1 MKKLLFIFFTAGL
14 IQGFSSCSHKDIPNN
29 ALTLI
34 PQPQEMK
41 VGADHFKLTR
51 RAAITLDTSNP
62 QLMGI
67 ARYFNNKVT
76 SATGFEIPVEK
87 HGNIEF
93 KLTDD
98 TALGAEGYRLQV
110 KHGDI
115 IITAHQPAGIFY
127 GVQTLLQMLPPEIKN
142 SQKQKGI
149 DWTVPCTD
157 ITDKPQFA
165 WRGLML
171 DVSRH
176 WFTKEEVKKYID
188 ELAEYKMNV
197 FHWHLTDDQGWRL
210 EIKSLP
216 RLTEV
221 GAWRAPRVGQWWQR
235 APQQPGEETTYG
247 GFYTQED
254 VKEVLAYAA
263 ERYVRVI
270 PEIDV
275 PGHSLAALVAYP
287 DLACMKAPS
296 AVGVGNKFYGE
307 DENTLCVGKD
317 ATFEFMDKVLTE
329 VAALFPDEYVHIG
342 GDECFKGFW
351 HKCPRCQ
358 ARMKAENLKNE
369 NELQS
374 YFIHRMESIL
384 KEKGKKLIGWDEI
397 IDGGLAPDATVMS
410 WRGMEGGIKSAK
422 AGHHVIMTPTE
433 HCYIDLWQGEPSVE
447 PDTYFMCRLKDSYS
461 FNPVPDSVPAE
472 MILGGQGNLWAES
485 VPTFRHA
492 EYMTW
497 PRGWAL
503 AEVLWTGPSKT
514 DWDRFWPRVERH
526 FVRADQAQIN
536 YARSMYNAIVTPYY
550 TEDGVL
556 EIKLD
561 SEPGNLDIY
570 YTFDNTDPDNFT
582 PKYEAPLRIPKNA
595 TWLRIVTYRDNKPI
609 GKVITLTIKE
619 LEKQY
624 ARALKEITDKVK
636 SFQADIDLLDQAL
649 SQDGLDDDTKA
660 LLQSQKRSKV
670 YQQNYQKALKGQV
683 SGVLDKLH
691 GDNYATIDKYLKSCY
706 ETGYIGTMYDIAKQG
721 VPIIAPIDQAAAV
734 KAILTD
740 SKIVD
745 GYYNHLGVNYDKLKK
760 TITQEISR
768 GIASGLP
775 YSDIARNIN
784 NVSGSGLSNAKRI
797 SRTEGSSILLS

>member
-1 MKKLLFIFFTAGL
+1 MKNLSNFNLLIIIL
-14 IQGFSSCSHKDIPNN
+14 LFSSCRQQPFTGTVHIIPYPNQIAIGTQYRPIGKNLSIYLSPESGMDKDYIEDLLSDTGVKCKFTNFKW
-29 ALTLI
+29 I
-34 PQPQEMK
+34 
-41 VGADHFKLTR
+41 ADLMFD
-51 RAAITLDTSNP
+51 IEPDTIG
-62 QLMGI
+62 L
-67 ARYFNNKVT
+67 
-76 SATGFEIPVEK
+76 
-87 HGNIEF
+87 
-93 KLTDD
+93 
-98 TALGAEGYRLQV
+98 EGYRLV
-110 KHGDI
+110 SNDYGTK
-115 IITAHQPAGIFY
+115 ITASDTKGLFY
-127 GVQTLLQMLPPEIKN
+127 GLQTFRQLITSQNNTLVIPFVEIADSPK
-142 SQKQKGI
+142 
-149 DWTVPCTD
+149 
-157 ITDKPQFA
+157 FL
-165 WRGLML
+165 WRALML
-171 DVSRH
+171 DEGRY
-176 WFTKEEVKKYID
+176 FKGKEEVKKLLD
-188 ELAEYKMNV
+188 EMARLKMNT

-329 VAALFPDEYVHIG
+329 VAALFPDEYIHIG

-447 PDTYFMCRLKDSYS
+447 PDTYSMCRLKDSYS

-619 LEKQY
+619 LEK
-624 ARALKEITDKVK
+624 RA
-636 SFQADIDLLDQAL
+636 
-649 SQDGLDDDTKA
+649 
-660 LLQSQKRSKV
+660 
-670 YQQNYQKALKGQV
+670 
-683 SGVLDKLH
+683 
-691 GDNYATIDKYLKSCY
+691 DNTRHVVGNL
-706 ETGYIGTMYDIAKQG
+706 
-721 VPIIAPIDQAAAV
+721 
-734 KAILTD
+734 
-740 SKIVD
+740 
-745 GYYNHLGVNYDKLKK
+745 
-760 TITQEISR
+760 
-768 GIASGLP
+768 
-775 YSDIARNIN
+775 
-784 NVSGSGLSNAKRI
+784 
-797 SRTEGSSILLS
+797 

>member
-14 IQGFSSCSHKDIPNN
+14 IQGFSSCSHKDTPDN
-29 ALTLI
+29 ALALI

-41 VGADHFKLTR
+41 VGTDHFKLTR

-62 QLMGI
+62 QLIGI
-67 ARYFNNKVT
+67 ARYFNNKVAP
-76 SATGFEIPVEK
+76 ATGFEIPVEK

-93 KLTDD
+93 KLTDN
-98 TALGAEGYRLQV
+98 TAFGAEGYRLQV

-127 GVQTLLQMLPPEIKN
+127 GIQTL
-142 SQKQKGI
+142 
-149 DWTVPCTD
+149 
-157 ITDKPQFA
+157 
-165 WRGLML
+165 
-171 DVSRH
+171 
-176 WFTKEEVKKYID
+176 
-188 ELAEYKMNV
+188 
-197 FHWHLTDDQGWRL
+197 
-210 EIKSLP
+210 
-216 RLTEV
+216 EV

-329 VAALFPDEYVHIG
+329 VAALFPDEYIHIG

-447 PDTYFMCRLKDSYS
+447 PDTYSMCRLKDSYS

-619 LEKQY
+619 LEK
-624 ARALKEITDKVK
+624 RA
-636 SFQADIDLLDQAL
+636 
-649 SQDGLDDDTKA
+649 
-660 LLQSQKRSKV
+660 
-670 YQQNYQKALKGQV
+670 
-683 SGVLDKLH
+683 
-691 GDNYATIDKYLKSCY
+691 DNTRHVVGNL
-706 ETGYIGTMYDIAKQG
+706 
-721 VPIIAPIDQAAAV
+721 
-734 KAILTD
+734 
-740 SKIVD
+740 
-745 GYYNHLGVNYDKLKK
+745 
-760 TITQEISR
+760 
-768 GIASGLP
+768 
-775 YSDIARNIN
+775 
-784 NVSGSGLSNAKRI
+784 
-797 SRTEGSSILLS
+797 